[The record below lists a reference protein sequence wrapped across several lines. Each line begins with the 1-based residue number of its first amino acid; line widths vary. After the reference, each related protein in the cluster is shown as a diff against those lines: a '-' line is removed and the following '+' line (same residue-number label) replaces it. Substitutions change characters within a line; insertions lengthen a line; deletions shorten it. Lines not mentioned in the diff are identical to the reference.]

1 MGVIIMRQT
10 IAGLALLVG
19 LAGCLKEHVPEY
31 QRESKVNTT
40 GKTTTVRI
48 PEDCY
53 QLIDVRYLPR
63 DKMSDIDEVL
73 CSDKDG
79 NRVLYIKPTNSN
91 EWSARRYETSK
102 TKNIVESPE

>member
-1 MGVIIMRQT
+1 MKQT
-10 IAGLALLVG
+10 ITGLALLVG
-19 LAGCLKEHVPEY
+19 LAGCQMPLPEY

-53 QLIDVRYLPR
+53 QLVDVRYLRLP
-63 DKMSDIDEVL
+63 DISDVDEVV
-73 CSDKDG
+73 CADKDG
-79 NRVLYIKPTNSN
+79 NRIIYIKSTNDEN
-91 EWSARRYETSK
+91 WSARRYETNK